1 MPRRNRLL
9 ALGLALALAPGTWLR
24 SPEPPPNYERSL
36 RLTPIP
42 AGVERLGP
50 FRVAGVWQLTSRNSL
65 FGSYSALVAPAP
77 GRLLAFSD
85 RGGFLE
91 FSTPGSDPA
100 PIRVGTVPGHAAR
113 YKLYRDIESATRDAA
128 TGRIYLA
135 LEGRNVLARYGP
147 GLTLE
152 AQRAVPEMR
161 RWRLNSGPEAMV
173 RLTDG
178 RFVVLCECTTGW
190 FAAGQHPALLFA
202 GDPAEATE
210 GKPFTFAGV
219 EGYRPTDMAQL
230 PDGRVLVLVRR
241 LTWPLPPR
249 FKAKLLLADPAEITP
264 GGTWRAVELA
274 ELSSPLPIDNFEAL
288 AVVPGADGTM
298 TAWLMSDDNQAISQT
313 TLLLKL
319 EVSLEDLPAKQKA
332 PGSPD
337 APR

>member
-9 ALGLALALAPGTWLR
+9 ALGLALALAPGTCLR
-24 SPEPPPNYERSL
+24 SPEPLTNHDQLL
-36 RLTPIP
+36 RLTPVP

-50 FRVAGVWQLTSRNSL
+50 FRIAGLWKLTSRNSR

-85 RGGFLE
+85 RGEFLE
-91 FSTPGSDPA
+91 FSAPGSDPA
-100 PIRVGTVPGHAAR
+100 PVRIGTVPGSAAR
-113 YKLYRDIESATRDAA
+113 FKLYRDIESATRDAA
-128 TGRIYLA
+128 TGRIFLA

-173 RLTDG
+173 RLADG

-190 FAAGQHPALLFA
+190 FAAGQHPALLFTS
-202 GDPAEATE
+202 DPAETTE
-210 GKPFTFAGV
+210 GKAFTFAGA
-219 EGYRPTDMAQL
+219 EGYRPTDMAEL

-249 FKAKLLLADPAEITP
+249 FKAKLLLVDPAEITP
-264 GGTWRAVELA
+264 GGSWRAAELA
-274 ELSSPLPIDNFEAL
+274 DLSSPLPIDNFEAL
-288 AVVPGADGTM
+288 TVVPGADGTVI
-298 TAWLMSDDNQAISQT
+298 AWLMSDDNQAISQT

-319 EVSLEDLPAKQKA
+319 EFSLEDLPEKQKA
-332 PGSPD
+332 PGIPD